1 MNKGIVL
8 RPVAALVMGAFIIS
22 FSSVL
27 VKTSHVSSSVSA
39 FYRVF
44 FGAVFLIGACI
55 IKKEFKKRSL
65 KKNLLAVG
73 CGLIFAFDLW
83 VWHLSIQYVGPGLA
97 TILGNCQVFV
107 LALVGFLFFKEKI
120 RFTFVLSLPLA
131 FFGLFLII
139 GVDID
144 HLSRDHVTGIAL
156 GLATAGFYSMFLLL
170 LRQLQSDEKDF
181 SLFYYLML
189 LSVACSFFLGGKI
202 YASNDSFAIPDMTS
216 LISLVCLGVVIQALA
231 WVMISNALPKVK
243 ASHAGLILLLQPTL
257 SFIWDVLFFNRQTG
271 MAGWTGVVV
280 VLGAIYLG
288 MTGKDKA
295 PETNKSP

>member
-1 MNKGIVL
+1 MNKGTAL
-8 RPVAALVMGAFIIS
+8 RPVTALILGAFIIS

-44 FGAVFLIGACI
+44 FGAVFLIGVCI
-55 IKKEFKKRSL
+55 IKKDFKKRSL
-65 KKNLLAVG
+65 KKHLLAVG
-73 CGLIFAFDLW
+73 CGLLFAFDLW
-83 VWHLSIQYVGPGLA
+83 AWHSSIQYVGPGLA

-107 LALVGFLFFKEKI
+107 LSLVGFLVFKEKI
-120 RFTFVLSLPLA
+120 RLTFVLSLPLA

-156 GLATAGFYSMFLLL
+156 GFATAGFYSMFLLL
-170 LRQLQSDEKDF
+170 LRQLQSDEKNF

-202 YASNDSFAIPDMTS
+202 YVSNDSFRIPDMTG
-216 LISLVCLGVVIQALA
+216 LVSLVCLGVLIQAFA

-257 SFIWDVLFFNRQTG
+257 SFIWDVIFFNRQTG
-271 MAGWTGVVV
+271 MAGWGGVLV
-280 VLGAIYLG
+280 VLVAIYLG
-288 MTGKDKA
+288 MTGKEKTSD
-295 PETNKSP
+295 TNRSA